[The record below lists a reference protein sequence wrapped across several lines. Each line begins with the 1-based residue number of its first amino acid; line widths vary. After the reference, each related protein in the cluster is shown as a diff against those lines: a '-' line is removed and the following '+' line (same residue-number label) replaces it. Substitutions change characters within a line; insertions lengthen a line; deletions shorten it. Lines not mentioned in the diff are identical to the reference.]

1 MSLNDIN
8 KDRREYHRS
17 VLDEESITKNPYP
30 LLDEWLNDAKE
41 QAAFDYNAFVLSTV
55 NGLGAPSSR
64 VVLLRRAD
72 DGGLMF
78 FTNYDSEKGHN
89 LSSNPNVCANW
100 YWPSLERQIRIH
112 GVAQKIPAKDSDAY
126 FASRPRESQIGALA
140 SNQSCVV
147 TREVLEK
154 KVADLTEEFEG
165 KEITRPKNWGG
176 YVISPSYFEFWQG
189 RAGRL
194 HDRIAFR
201 VDAGADWYRQRLSP

>member
-78 FTNYDSEKGHN
+78 FTNYDREKGHN
-89 LSSNPNVCANW
+89 LASHTNV
-100 YWPSLERQIRIH
+100 
-112 GVAQKIPAKDSDAY
+112 
-126 FASRPRESQIGALA
+126 
-140 SNQSCVV
+140 
-147 TREVLEK
+147 
-154 KVADLTEEFEG
+154 
-165 KEITRPKNWGG
+165 
-176 YVISPSYFEFWQG
+176 
-189 RAGRL
+189 
-194 HDRIAFR
+194 
-201 VDAGADWYRQRLSP
+201 